1 MLNLSKY
8 HSIIEEVDLIKV
20 YGKVTQIVGLI
31 IEGHGPGSSIG
42 ELCDI
47 YPRGEAPVVEA
58 EVVGFKGEK
67 IQLMPLGD
75 TRGLSPGSKIMAKR
89 HRAYVRVG
97 DNILGRILD
106 GLGNPI
112 DGKGDI
118 IERVLYPIYNA
129 PLNPLDRRRIEKP
142 LDLGIKA
149 INSLL
154 TCGQGQRLGIF
165 AGSGVGKSVLLGMMA
180 RNTSAD
186 VNVIALIGERGREV
200 KEFLEKDL
208 KKEGLARSVVIVATS
223 DQPPLVR
230 MRGAYIA
237 TAIAEY
243 FRDCGKKVLFMMDSV
258 TRFATALREVGLAIG
273 EPPTT
278 KGYTPSVFSVLP
290 KLLERAG
297 TCAGE
302 GNITGLYTVLVEE
315 DDLNDPIV
323 DAVRSILDGHIVLS
337 RDLATHNHYP
347 SIDIL
352 RSISRTM
359 IDIVSAEHLGYSR
372 RLREVVSRYRK
383 AEDLINIGAYKT
395 GSNTEIDYAIGMI
408 DRINKYLRQGIDEKV
423 NLDNSIKGLRKLF
436 EDKAPS

>member
-1 MLNLSKY
+1 MLNFSKY
-8 HSIIEEVDLIKV
+8 NAIIEDIDLIKV
-20 YGKVTQIVGLI
+20 YGKVTQVVGLI
-31 IEGHGPGSSIG
+31 IEGHGPGSAIG

-230 MRGAYIA
+230 M
-237 TAIAEY
+237 
-243 FRDCGKKVLFMMDSV
+243 
-258 TRFATALREVGLAIG
+258 
-273 EPPTT
+273 
-278 KGYTPSVFSVLP
+278 
-290 KLLERAG
+290 
-297 TCAGE
+297 E
-302 GNITGLYTVLVEE
+302 GIY
-315 DDLNDPIV
+315 
-323 DAVRSILDGHIVLS
+323 
-337 RDLATHNHYP
+337 
-347 SIDIL
+347 
-352 RSISRTM
+352 
-359 IDIVSAEHLGYSR
+359 
-372 RLREVVSRYRK
+372 RYCHC
-383 AEDLINIGAYKT
+383 
-395 GSNTEIDYAIGMI
+395 
-408 DRINKYLRQGIDEKV
+408 
-423 NLDNSIKGLRKLF
+423 
-436 EDKAPS
+436 